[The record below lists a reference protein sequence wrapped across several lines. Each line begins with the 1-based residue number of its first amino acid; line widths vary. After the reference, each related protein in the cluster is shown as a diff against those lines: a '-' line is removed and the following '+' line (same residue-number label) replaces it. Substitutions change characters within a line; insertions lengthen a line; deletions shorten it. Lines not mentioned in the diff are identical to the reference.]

1 MLISLV
7 AAMGIDRVIGFNQRM
22 PWHLPAELAH
32 FKKIT
37 LGKPVLMGRR
47 TFLSIGK
54 ALPGRRNLVLTRQPN
69 LQLPGCEVYTS
80 LTEVLKVCHNTPELM
95 IIGGAELFEQTLVIA
110 DRLYLSFIDFNFPGD
125 AFFPVWKE
133 SEWQETERTDHP
145 ADALNPYSFYSVRL
159 DRIHKTAR

>member
-7 AAMGIDRVIGFNQRM
+7 AAMAHDRVIGFNESM
-22 PWHLPAELAH
+22 PWHLPAELAY

-54 ALPGRRNLVLTRQPN
+54 ALPGRRNLVLTRQKD

-80 LTEVLKVCHNTPELM
+80 LEEVLKASSKLPELM
-95 IIGGAELFEQTLVIA
+95 IIGGAQLFEQTLAIA

-125 AFFPVWKE
+125 TFFPAWKE
-133 SEWQETERTDHP
+133 SEWQEIERIDHP
-145 ADALNPYSFYSVRL
+145 SDNLNPYNFYSVRL
-159 DRIHKTAR
+159 DRVRT